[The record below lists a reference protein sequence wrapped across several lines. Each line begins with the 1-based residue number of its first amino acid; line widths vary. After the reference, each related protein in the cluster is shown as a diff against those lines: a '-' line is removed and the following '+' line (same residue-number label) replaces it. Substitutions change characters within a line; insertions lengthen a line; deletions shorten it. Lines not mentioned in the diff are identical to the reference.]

1 MPHYTQAIP
10 ECVSE
15 ENSQE
20 KPTVD
25 MPEETDLNEE
35 TEMAEETEMVEETV
49 LTDEIKELQKT
60 EKLQDL
66 LYIRIASISALAG
79 SLFTLGIIGWYT
91 LLTHCRNPNL

>member
-25 MPEETDLNEE
+25 LP
-35 TEMAEETEMVEETV
+35 EETEMVEETD

>member
-25 MPEETDLNEE
+25 LPEETDLNEE
-35 TEMAEETEMVEETV
+35 TEMLEETD
-49 LTDEIKELQKT
+49 LTDQIKELQKT

>member
-25 MPEETDLNEE
+25 LPEETEMAEETDLNEE
-35 TEMAEETEMVEETV
+35 TD
-49 LTDEIKELQKT
+49 LTDQIKELQQT
-60 EKLQDL
+60 EQLQDL

>member
-10 ECVSE
+10 ECLSE

-25 MPEETDLNEE
+25 LPEE
-35 TEMAEETEMVEETV
+35 TEMAEETV